1 MNYRLAL
8 GILSMAVCFHVST
21 AARQHEHGA
30 ASEDVGTVEFATS
43 CGAAVRADFNRSV
56 ALLHSFWFP
65 SAIAGF
71 EKVLKA
77 EPACAMAHW
86 GVAMSLWGNPF
97 GATRPMKAL
106 QEGAAAVERARS
118 AKAPDR
124 ERAYIDAVAEL
135 YKDVDTRDQRARI
148 IAYEQAM
155 ERLARTYPD
164 DSEAQIFYALALD
177 QSALPTD
184 KTYANQLKAAA
195 ILDAQLAKHPE
206 HPGITHYIIHTYDS
220 PAFASRAVD
229 AARRYSKLAPAVAHA
244 RHMPSHTFTRL
255 GYWQDSI
262 DSNIASASAA
272 ARDNATSEQLH
283 ALDYQVY
290 AYLQTAQDAAARRVL
305 DELPALTGKIA
316 PDLTVAAA
324 APFFAG
330 LFAGAAIP
338 ARYALER
345 GAWTDAAALVPRKT
359 TFPHTDALTY
369 FARALGAARSG
380 NAARARE
387 DVATLASL
395 QKTLVDAREPYWA
408 DQVDIQRKAAEAWTL
423 WAEGKKSE
431 GIALLREAA
440 AQEDKTDKSA
450 VTPGPLAPAR
460 EQLGEMLLEGNDAAG
475 ALAEFEATM
484 KKEPNRFRAVLGGA
498 EPRRN
503 SEKPPTRRDITAS
516 FSRSR
521 AAPIPSA
528 PRSRRRRPSGGDA
541 RTGVSLSLV
550 PCPLSPAPSPPPRTQ
565 RTRRLFVLCKSY

>member
-1 MNYRLAL
+1 
-8 GILSMAVCFHVST
+8 
-21 AARQHEHGA
+21 
-30 ASEDVGTVEFATS
+30 VGKAEFTTS
-43 CGAAVRADFNRSV
+43 CNPSVRADFNRSI

-71 EKVLKA
+71 ENVAKTD
-77 EPACAMAHW
+77 PGCAMAHW
-86 GVAMSLWGNPF
+86 GIAMSLWGNPF
-97 GATRPMKAL
+97 GATRPAKAL
-106 QEGAAAVERARS
+106 EDGAAAVARAR
-118 AKAPDR
+118 ALKATDR

-135 YKDVDTRDQRARI
+135 FRDVQTRDQRTRI
-148 IAYEQAM
+148 VAYEQAM
-155 ERLARTYPD
+155 ERVARTNPD

-177 QSALPTD
+177 QAALPTD

-220 PAFASRAVD
+220 PAFAGKAID

-244 RHMPSHTFTRL
+244 LHMPSHTFTRL

-262 DSNIASASAA
+262 DSNLASANAA

-290 AYLQTAQDAAARRVL
+290 AYLQTAQDAAAKRVL
-305 DELPALTGKIA
+305 DGLPALSGKIA
-316 PDLTVAAA
+316 PDLAVAAA

-345 GAWTDAAALVPRKT
+345 GAWTDAAALVPRRT

-380 NAARARE
+380 NPARARE
-387 DVATLASL
+387 DVATLATM
-395 QKTLVDAREPYWA
+395 QKTLADAKEAYWA

-423 WAEGKKSE
+423 WAEGKKTE

-460 EQLGEMLLEGNDAAG
+460 ELLGEMLLESGDAAA
-475 ALAEFEATM
+475 ALSEFEATM

-498 EPRRN
+498 
-503 SEKPPTRRDITAS
+503 
-516 FSRSR
+516 R
-521 AAPIPSA
+521 AAAKLGKPA
-528 PRSRRRRPSGGDA
+528 DA
-541 RTGVSLSLV
+541 ARYYRQLLDIARAADTERAEIKEAKAFRG
-550 PCPLSPAPSPPPRTQ
+550 
-565 RTRRLFVLCKSY
+565 

>member
-1 MNYRLAL
+1 MSRSLWFVASAAIVWLL
-8 GILSMAVCFHVST
+8 GSSAV
-21 AARQHEHGA
+21 AQHEHAGSA
-30 ASEDVGTVEFATS
+30 GEGVGNVDFQTS

-71 EKVLKA
+71 EKVAKA
-77 EPACAMAHW
+77 EPGCAMAEW

-97 GATRPMKAL
+97 GASRPAKAL
-106 QEGAAAVERARS
+106 QDGAAAVERARKAS
-118 AKAPDR
+118 ATAR

-135 YKDVDTRDQRARI
+135 YTDVAARDQRTRI
-148 IAYEQAM
+148 TAYELAM
-155 ERLARTYPD
+155 EKVARTYPD

-184 KTYANQLKAAA
+184 KTYAKQLKAAA
-195 ILDAQLAKHPE
+195 ILDAQLKKHPD

-229 AARRYSKLAPAVAHA
+229 AARRYAKLAPAVAHA
-244 RHMPSHTFTRL
+244 LHMPSHTFTRL

-262 DSNIASASAA
+262 DSNIASARAA
-272 ARDNATSEQLH
+272 ERDNATSEQLH
-283 ALDYQVY
+283 ALDYEVY
-290 AYLQTAQDAAARRVL
+290 AYLQTAQDAAAKRVL
-305 DELPALTGKIA
+305 DQLPALTGKIS

-345 GAWTDAAALVPRKT
+345 GAWNEASALAPRKT
-359 TFPHTDALTY
+359 AFPHTDALTY

-380 NAARARE
+380 NPARARE
-387 DVATLASL
+387 DVATLGSIQKSL
-395 QKTLVDAREPYWA
+395 VEAKEPYWA

-423 WAEGKKSE
+423 WAEGRKRE

-460 EQLGEMLLEGNDAAG
+460 ELLGEMLLESNDAAG
-475 ALAEFEATM
+475 ALVEFEATM

-498 EPRRN
+498 
-503 SEKPPTRRDITAS
+503 
-516 FSRSR
+516 R
-521 AAPIPSA
+521 AAA
-528 PRSRRRRPSGGDA
+528 NLGKTEDA
-541 RTGVSLSLV
+541 
-550 PCPLSPAPSPPPRTQ
+550 
-565 RTRRLFVLCKSY
+565 TRYYRQLLDIARGADTERAEIKEAKGFQG